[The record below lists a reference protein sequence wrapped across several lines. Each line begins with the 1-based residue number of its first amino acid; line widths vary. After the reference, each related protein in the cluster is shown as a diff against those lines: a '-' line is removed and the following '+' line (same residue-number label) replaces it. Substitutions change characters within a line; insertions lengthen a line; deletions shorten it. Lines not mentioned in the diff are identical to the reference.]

1 MANLEKERIRIDDP
15 GHPQTGVPERRDL
28 LDWLG
33 WTLAAVGLI
42 VLIVA
47 VAVVIGL

>member
-1 MANLEKERIRIDDP
+1 MTNLDKERVRIDDP
-15 GHPQTGVPERRDL
+15 GRPNTIIPERRDI

-42 VLIVA
+42 ILIVA
-47 VAVVIGL
+47 VAVVIG

>member
-1 MANLEKERIRIDDP
+1 MENLEKEQTRIDDP
-15 GHPQTGVPERRDL
+15 GYPQPTIPERRDL

-42 VLIVA
+42 ILIVA

>member
-1 MANLEKERIRIDDP
+1 MTDLDRHRIRVEDP
-15 GHPQTGVPERRDL
+15 GYPTTNVPERRDF

-42 VLIVA
+42 ILIIA
-47 VAVVIGL
+47 VAVVLGG

>member
-1 MANLEKERIRIDDP
+1 MTNLHKERVRIDDP
-15 GHPQTGVPERRDL
+15 GYPNITIPERRDI

-42 VLIVA
+42 ILIVA
-47 VAVVIGL
+47 VAVVIG